1 MWGGRAGPQNASH
14 KYGVIPSRH
23 SGETEVLLKEF
34 PPDNHSSHTEEVNV
48 KMITPSSGPVVIS
61 ITAATVLSA
70 IYFPIFFFFFFLIF
84 ILLLNLHNCISFAKD
99 KNESVKLPN
108 TLKNL

>member
-61 ITAATVLSA
+61 ITAATMLNA
-70 IYFPIFFFFFFLIF
+70 IYFPIFFLKRTTDFLGRGIDRIFLTCFF
-84 ILLLNLHNCISFAKD
+84 NPSA
-99 KNESVKLPN
+99 
-108 TLKNL
+108 

>member
-23 SGETEVLLKEF
+23 SGETEVLLKKF

-70 IYFPIFFFFFFLIF
+70 IYFPIFFLKRITDFFGRGIDGIFLTCFF
-84 ILLLNLHNCISFAKD
+84 NPSA
-99 KNESVKLPN
+99 
-108 TLKNL
+108 

>member
-1 MWGGRAGPQNASH
+1 MGRESWPSECLTQ
-14 KYGVIPSRH
+14 VWLIPSRH

-61 ITAATVLSA
+61 ITAATILNA
-70 IYFPIFFFFFFLIF
+70 IYFPIFSLSR
-84 ILLLNLHNCISFAKD
+84 LQTS
-99 KNESVKLPN
+99 
-108 TLKNL
+108 

>member
-23 SGETEVLLKEF
+23 SGETEVLLKKF
-34 PPDNHSSHTEEVNV
+34 PPDNQSSHTEEVNV
-48 KMITPSSGPVVIS
+48 KMMTPSSGPVVIS

-70 IYFPIFFFFFFLIF
+70 IYFPIFFLKWIR
-84 ILLLNLHNCISFAKD
+84 LLRQRDRWDLSYLLF
-99 KNESVKLPN
+99 
-108 TLKNL
+108 